1 MATIKDTFVPNIYGD
16 GNEKEI
22 KMDNGDTY
30 IIRNTFVPNIYG
42 EGYEQEIVK
51 DTSSK
56 CMGETTPGRIILALL
71 ILVLLTVG
79 GLWFVSIFPGII
91 AALLG

>member
-1 MATIKDTFVPNIYGD
+1 MAEIKDTFVPNIYGD

-51 DTSSK
+51 DNSSK
-56 CMGETTPGRIILALL
+56 YMGETTPGRIILALL
-71 ILVLLTVG
+71 ILVLITIG
-79 GLWFVSIFPGII
+79 GLGFISIIPNIVT
-91 AALLG
+91 ALFG